1 MYRLYLNILVKIQ
14 LKYTYINLK
23 ITTKNPLILL
33 LLQQFYKKIQN
44 VNSFKF
50 IGSIWETNFIR

>member
-14 LKYTYINLK
+14 LKYTNINLK

-33 LLQQFYKKIQN
+33 LLQQFYKKN
-44 VNSFKF
+44 TKC
-50 IGSIWETNFIR
+50 

>member
-50 IGSIWETNFIR
+50 IGSIWEKNFIR